1 MSKNPSP
8 LRMPANSA
16 SRTSPALPG
25 YASKAA
31 AKPKIAAA
39 KNHMAEDCFEKMK
52 RDMKAY
58 LWFAF

>member
-1 MSKNPSP
+1 
-8 LRMPANSA
+8 MPANCA

-31 AKPKIAAA
+31 AKQSVAAT
-39 KNHMAEDCFEKMK
+39 KNQMAEDCFGKMK

>member
-1 MSKNPSP
+1 
-8 LRMPANSA
+8 MPANSA